1 MPFALSL
8 SKGRSSPS
16 PSRKKRTV
24 LRQAQDER
32 FWGGRSLRRL
42 HRARQTRRHLG
53 DVARAE
59 ADDHI
64 AGGEIARADARGEAR
79 GERARVG
86 DDLHVTVAAVAQPR
100 GERIGR
106 HAVDRTEEHKSELQS
121 LMRISYD
128 EFCLKKKKNK
138 TQK

>member
-53 DVARAE
+53 DVARPE
-59 ADDHI
+59 AADHI
-64 AGGEIARADARGEAR
+64 AAGEIARAAARGEAR
-79 GERARVG
+79 AQRARVG
-86 DDLHVTVAAVAQPR
+86 DALHCTVDSAAPPR
-100 GERIGR
+100 GARIGPPPGAR
-106 HAVDRTEEHKSELQS
+106 RTAPRPAVSAHHHVVLTRTRL
-121 LMRISYD
+121 L
-128 EFCLKKKKNK
+128 
-138 TQK
+138 